1 MANQGPG
8 TSYRRGLSLVDALNQ
23 FSNDEDAE
31 RWFTSNRWPNGVA
44 CPFCGSLGDVA
55 ERKNRKPQPYNC
67 KACRKYFSV
76 KTNTTMHRSKLPLR
90 TWGLAYYLLAVP
102 LFSVLFQNPS

>member
-44 CPFCGSLGDVA
+44 CPFCGSLDDVA
-55 ERKNRKPQPYNC
+55 ERKNRKPQPYN
-67 KACRKYFSV
+67 R
-76 KTNTTMHRSKLPLR
+76 NWRSSSF
-90 TWGLAYYLLAVP
+90 LARYMNIPALLAVH
-102 LFSVLFQNPS
+102 